1 MFCRGRVTERGLS
14 RNCRDQECS
23 WKNSRME
30 DEKSLPCKVWGLM
43 VQARSVVL
51 RSPEDRISVGIVRA
65 SFPRG
70 REDLCEALFF
80 SSCIGSPKKRP
91 QFPHRE

>member
-1 MFCRGRVTERGLS
+1 
-14 RNCRDQECS
+14 
-23 WKNSRME
+23 ME

-80 SSCIGSPKKRP
+80 SSCIESPKKRP

>member
-1 MFCRGRVTERGLS
+1 
-14 RNCRDQECS
+14 
-23 WKNSRME
+23 ME
-30 DEKSLPCKVWGLM
+30 DEKSLPCQVWGLM

-70 REDLCEALFF
+70 REDLGEALFPLPVLGAQRRGLSF
-80 SSCIGSPKKRP
+80 PIVNSSWVGTPYPRTIRP
-91 QFPHRE
+91 YF